1 MATKSS
7 IIVINKKIQ
16 NLKILLVKLNITI
29 RYQKKIKILKELKI
43 NILNLQQFQILNLPK
58 INISQLKKKQRIISI
73 I

>member
-16 NLKILLVKLNITI
+16 NLKIHLVKLNITI

-43 NILNLQQFQILNLPK
+43 NTLSLQQFQILNLPK
-58 INISQLKKKQRIISI
+58 INISQLKKKQRIISTI
-73 I
+73 